1 MAAGWLVG
9 CCCSCAFAIVV
20 KLVIKGI
27 TVIAA
32 AVSIIAIDVE
42 TNNREEILIMSR
54 ARDISQ

>member
-1 MAAGWLVG
+1 
-9 CCCSCAFAIVV
+9 VV
-20 KLVIKGI
+20 KGI